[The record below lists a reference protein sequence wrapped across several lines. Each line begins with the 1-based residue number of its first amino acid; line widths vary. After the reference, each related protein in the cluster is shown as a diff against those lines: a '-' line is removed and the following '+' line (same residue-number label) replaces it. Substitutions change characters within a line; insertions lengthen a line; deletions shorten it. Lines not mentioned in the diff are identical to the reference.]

1 MLPRA
6 RVTGDPRREGDYVGE
21 DAPVRIA
28 RPGRRGDGPRVRGL
42 GLAGGLLLGATGRPR
57 RLGGGDGPTLRIGR
71 PRRAPRPPARG
82 GLVWFDIRAEGGSLF
97 RSAEPIR
104 AEVDYANVGWVI
116 RTAEGETVLHRN
128 AENETRYDH
137 RCWAGSG
144 LLAHVTVWYEGAY
157 RVASATVPLECD

>member
-1 MLPRA
+1 MSGRTRLFA
-6 RVTGDPRREGDYVGE
+6 LLALVAGVTGLVCG
-21 DAPVRIA
+21 
-28 RPGRRGDGPRVRGL
+28 GL
-42 GLAGGLLLGATGRPR
+42 GLAGGLLLGGRLAGPV
-57 RLGGGDGPTLRIGR
+57 GWVGGDGPTLRIGE
-71 PRRAPRPPARG
+71 ATQGTEAATARG

-104 AEVDYANVGWVI
+104 AEVDYANVGWAI